1 MAKGGSGL
9 ELHLDQVPTREP
21 GISPYEMMLSET
33 QERMLLVVEKGTEQ
47 KFLDLFEKHELDSA
61 VIGEVTNT
69 DRFVLKYEDEV
80 FADIPVQSL
89 ADEAPVYVLEGE
101 EKEYNTSKMTIA
113 L

>member
-1 MAKGGSGL
+1 
-9 ELHLDQVPTREP
+9 
-21 GISPYEMMLSET
+21 MLKKVLNKNSWN
-33 QERMLLVVEKGTEQ
+33 
-47 KFLDLFEKHELDSA
+47 LFEKHELDSA

-101 EKEYNTSKMTIA
+101 EKHI
-113 L
+113 